1 MVRVDNNRDD
11 FKIEGLDED
20 QFNRIV
26 TLLKRSA
33 YTPSNKLKAY
43 DKELLETVKKKSSW
57 IELKDRP
64 FYVPPK

>member
-1 MVRVDNNRDD
+1 VARVDNNRYG

-43 DKELLETVKKKSSW
+43 DNDLLETVRKNSSW

-64 FYVPPK
+64 FYVPPE

>member
-1 MVRVDNNRDD
+1 VAQVDNNRYG

-43 DKELLETVKKKSSW
+43 DNDLLETVRKNSSW

-64 FYVPPK
+64 FYVPPE

>member
-1 MVRVDNNRDD
+1 MVQVDNNRDD

-33 YTPSNKLKAY
+33 YTPSNKLKVY
-43 DKELLETVKKKSSW
+43 DKELLETVKKKIS
-57 IELKDRP
+57 
-64 FYVPPK
+64 

>member
-1 MVRVDNNRDD
+1 VARVDNNRYG

-43 DKELLETVKKKSSW
+43 DKELLETVKKKIS
-57 IELKDRP
+57 
-64 FYVPPK
+64 

>member
-1 MVRVDNNRDD
+1 MAQVDNNRYG

-33 YTPSNKLKAY
+33 HTPSNKLKAY
-43 DKELLETVKKKSSW
+43 DNDLLETVKKKSSW

>member
-1 MVRVDNNRDD
+1 MAQVDNNRYD

-33 YTPSNKLKAY
+33 HTPSNKLKVY
-43 DKELLETVKKKSSW
+43 DKGLLETVKKKSSW
-57 IELKDRP
+57 IEPKDRP
-64 FYVPPK
+64 FYIPPK